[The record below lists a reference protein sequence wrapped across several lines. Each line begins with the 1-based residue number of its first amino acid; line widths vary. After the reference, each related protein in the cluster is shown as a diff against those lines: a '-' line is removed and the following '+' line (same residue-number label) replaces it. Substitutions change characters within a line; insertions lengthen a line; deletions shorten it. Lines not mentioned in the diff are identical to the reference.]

1 MKLICFTD
9 EETKI
14 DKKLNNWLN
23 THGLKPG
30 FECRQFS
37 SKACVLNYW
46 LHLNR
51 EKSPASLVFS
61 LSADSASNKVV

>member
-37 SKACVLNYW
+37 SKACVLNYCTVLRFT
-46 LHLNR
+46 LHC
-51 EKSPASLVFS
+51 SVFTYTTTF
-61 LSADSASNKVV
+61 VHE